1 MIVFNEKSCTWT
13 DIRTVNKS
21 FNKFT
26 YNRIVGNDTSDSNN
40 SFVDESNEN
49 GNIKNEHKNN
59 NNDSNN
65 AIIWCPSFKNVY
77 GSSVINKLFIA
88 WNKMC
93 S

>member
-49 GNIKNEHKNN
+49 GNIKIMNTRITIMTVTTQLYDVH
-59 NNDSNN
+59 
-65 AIIWCPSFKNVY
+65 
-77 GSSVINKLFIA
+77 LL
-88 WNKMC
+88 KMYMVPQL
-93 S
+93 SISYS